1 MLPRC
6 CAVFASL
13 LPLVLGWPAQAGGGL
28 KLSSPA
34 FEPGQAIPRQYTCQ
48 GADRS
53 PALAWSGVPAGARS
67 LVLIVEDPDAPDPK
81 KPKMVWK
88 HWLLYDLPAA
98 SEGLPAGVAPGDLP
112 AGTRQGTN
120 SWKKTGWG
128 GPCPPTG
135 RHRYFFRLYAL
146 DAELGELDQ
155 PTAKQLRAAM
165 EGHVLA
171 RAELMGSYAKSKQ
184 KTKKSGE

>member
-1 MLPRC
+1 MLLRC
-6 CAVFASL
+6 CAVFAGL
-13 LPLVLGWPAQAGGGL
+13 LPLVLGWPVQAGGGL
-28 KLSSPA
+28 KLNSPA
-34 FEPGQAIPRQYTCQ
+34 FEAGQAIPRQYSCQ

-146 DAELGELDQ
+146 DAELGDLDQ
-155 PTAKQLRAAM
+155 PTAKELRAAM
-165 EGHVLA
+165 ADHVLA
-171 RAELMGSYAKSKQ
+171 RAELMGSYAKSKH
-184 KTKKSGE
+184 KATKSTE